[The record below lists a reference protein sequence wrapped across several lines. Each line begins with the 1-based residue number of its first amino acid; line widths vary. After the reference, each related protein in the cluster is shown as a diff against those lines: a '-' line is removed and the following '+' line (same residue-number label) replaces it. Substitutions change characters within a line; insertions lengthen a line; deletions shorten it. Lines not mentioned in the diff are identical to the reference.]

1 MHKLEDYL
9 PFWEK
14 LNKEKQTLLKD
25 NFKTVNYKKGSHVYS
40 ASEECLGVL
49 VILKGSLR
57 TYILSDEGREVTLY
71 NLYENDVCVLSASCV
86 LSQITFDVFVDAR
99 EDCSLL
105 LISPAA
111 FSSVM
116 KTNVYAENFMLR
128 ITAERFSD
136 TMWAMQQI
144 LFMGFDKRL
153 AIYLLDEMNR
163 KNTNVIKTTHGDI
176 AKEIGSAREVVS
188 RMLKSFAEDGVVSI
202 NRGTVEIINKKYL
215 QNLVRNQ

>member
-14 LNKEKQTLLKD
+14 LNKEEQTLLKD
-25 NFKTVNYKKGSHVYS
+25 NCKTVNYKKGSHVYS

-86 LSQITFDVFVDAR
+86 LSQITVDVFVDAR

-202 NRGTVEIINKKYL
+202 NRGAVEIINKKYL

>member
-1 MHKLEDYL
+1 MLNLEEYL
-9 PFWEK
+9 PFWDK
-14 LNKEKQTLLKD
+14 LDKREQSMLSENCK
-25 NFKTVNYKKGSHVYS
+25 VVGYKKGSHIYS

-49 VILKGSLR
+49 IILKGSLR

-99 EDCSLL
+99 EDSSIL

-116 KTNVYAENFMLR
+116 SRNVYAENFMLR

-163 KNTNVIKTTHGDI
+163 KNTNIIKTTHGDI

-202 NRGTVEIINKKYL
+202 NRGTVEILNKKYL
-215 QNLVRNQ
+215 QNLVRN

>member
-9 PFWEK
+9 PFWGN
-14 LNKEKQTLLKD
+14 LTKEEQTLLKD
-25 NFKTVNYKKGSHVYS
+25 NCKTVNYKKGSHVYS

-202 NRGTVEIINKKYL
+202 NRGAVEIIKKKYL

>member
-1 MHKLEDYL
+1 MQKLRDYL
-9 PFWEK
+9 PFWDK
-14 LNKEKQTLLKD
+14 LSKD
-25 NFKTVNYKKGSHVYS
+25 EQSQLEDNCKVVEYKKGSHVYS
-40 ASEECLGVL
+40 AAEECLGVL
-49 VILKGSLR
+49 IILNGSLR

-71 NLYENDVCVLSASCV
+71 NLYKNDVCVLSASCV

-99 EDCSLL
+99 EDSRLL

-116 KTNVYAENFMLR
+116 NSNVYAENFMLR

-163 KNTNVIKTTHGDI
+163 KNTNIIKTTHGDI

-188 RMLKSFAEDGVVSI
+188 RMLKNFAEDGVVNI
-202 NRGTVEIINKKYL
+202 NRGTVEIVDKKYL
-215 QNLVRNQ
+215 QNLVRN

>member
-9 PFWEK
+9 PFWKK

-25 NFKTVNYKKGSHVYS
+25 NCKTVNYKKGSHVYS

>member
-14 LNKEKQTLLKD
+14 LNKKEQKLLED
-25 NFKTVNYKKGSHVYS
+25 NCKTVSYKKGSHVYS

-49 VILKGSLR
+49 IILKGSLR

-202 NRGTVEIINKKYL
+202 NRGTVEIIDKKYL
-215 QNLVRNQ
+215 QNLVGNQ

>member
-25 NFKTVNYKKGSHVYS
+25 NCKTVNYKKGSHVYS

-153 AIYLLDEMNR
+153 AIYLLDEINR

>member
-14 LNKEKQTLLKD
+14 LNKEEQRLLKD
-25 NFKTVNYKKGSHVYS
+25 NCKTVNYKKGSHVYS

-202 NRGTVEIINKKYL
+202 NRGAVEIINKKYL